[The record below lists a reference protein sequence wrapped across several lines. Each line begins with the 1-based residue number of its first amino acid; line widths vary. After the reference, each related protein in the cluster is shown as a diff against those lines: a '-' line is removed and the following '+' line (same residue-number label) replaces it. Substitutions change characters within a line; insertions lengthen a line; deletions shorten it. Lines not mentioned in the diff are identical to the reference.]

1 MACFLS
7 AGMARDERKRQVAI
21 GALVI
26 AGVAGLF
33 LLLVMSTGLPGV
45 AGEFFARIVG
55 IVTTPFLLEATM
67 IILGFLIVILLNHWR
82 HQREGADELV
92 YLDEV
97 KDAPK
102 EVPDQARWAIY
113 RNKPL
118 EAGNPALADLLEGA
132 VAIGDHESA
141 IEILDSMSDAERHRP
156 EVMRQ
161 RITLAKATGKD
172 ELARRLEAELAELAG
187 PL

>member
-1 MACFLS
+1 
-7 AGMARDERKRQVAI
+7 MARSERTRQVTI

-26 AGVAGLF
+26 AGVWGLF
-33 LLLVMSTGLPGV
+33 LLLVMATGLPGL
-45 AGEFFARIVG
+45 AGEFFARIAA
-55 IVTTPFLLEATM
+55 IVTTPFLMEASV
-67 IILGFLIVILLNHWR
+67 IILGFILVLLINHWR
-82 HQREGADELV
+82 RHREGDELV

-97 KDAPK
+97 EDAPK
-102 EVPDQARWAIY
+102 AMPDQARWAIY
-113 RNKPL
+113 RDKPL
-118 EAGNPALADLLEGA
+118 DAGDPVPADLLEGA

-141 IEILDSMSDAERHRP
+141 IEILDSMSDEERHRP

-161 RITLAKATGKD
+161 RIALAKATGKD

>member
-1 MACFLS
+1 
-7 AGMARDERKRQVAI
+7 MARDERKRQVI
-21 GALVI
+21 TGALVI
-26 AGVAGLF
+26 AGVWGLF
-33 LLLVMSTGLPGV
+33 LLVVMATGLPGL
-45 AGEFFARIVG
+45 AGEFFARIAG
-55 IVTTPFLLEATM
+55 IVTTPFLMETSL
-67 IILGFLIVILLNHWR
+67 IILGFILVIVINHWR
-82 HQREGADELV
+82 HRREGDELV

-113 RNKPL
+113 RDKPL

-141 IEILDSMSDAERHRP
+141 IEILKAMSDEERHRP

-161 RITLAKATGKD
+161 RIALAKATGKD
-172 ELARRLEAELAELAG
+172 ELARRLEAELAGLAG
-187 PL
+187 

>member
-1 MACFLS
+1 ML
-7 AGMARDERKRQVAI
+7 RDERRIQVTTA
-21 GALVI
+21 ALI
-26 AGVAGLF
+26 IMGMAGFF
-33 LLLVMSTGLPGV
+33 LTLVMATGLPGL
-45 AGEFFARIVG
+45 AGEFFAKVIG
-55 IVTTPFLLEATM
+55 LITTPFILEASV
-67 IILGFLIVILLNHWR
+67 IIFGFILVISLNLWR
-82 HQREGADELV
+82 QHREGDEFV

-102 EVPDQARWAIY
+102 QLPAQARWAIY

-118 EAGNPALADLLEGA
+118 EAGDPALADLLEGA

-141 IEILDSMSDAERHRP
+141 VEILDTMGDEERHQP

-172 ELARRLEAELAELAG
+172 ELARRLEAELGEVAG
-187 PL
+187 

>member
-1 MACFLS
+1 
-7 AGMARDERKRQVAI
+7 MARDERKRQVAI
-21 GALVI
+21 GALII

-33 LLLVMSTGLPGV
+33 LLLVMATGLPGL
-45 AGEFFARIVG
+45 AGEFFTRVVG
-55 IVTTPFLLEATM
+55 IVTTPFLMETSV
-67 IILGFLIVILLNHWR
+67 IILGFILVLLINHWR
-82 HQREGADELV
+82 RHREGDELV

-113 RNKPL
+113 RDKPL

-141 IEILDSMSDAERHRP
+141 IEILDAMSDEERHQP

-161 RITLAKATGKD
+161 RIALAKATGKD

-187 PL
+187 